1 MSELTGL
8 RAIVT
13 GGASGIGLAT
23 AQLLASRG
31 AEVAVLDLEPSGVPE
46 PLTGLR
52 ADVTDDTSI
61 REAVA
66 AAAAKSALQ
75 NVPSGYVYS
84 RMEDAC
90 IWAEKPGAL
99 GAA

>member
-1 MSELTGL
+1 MSELTGP

-52 ADVTDDTSI
+52 ADVTDDTSTC
-61 REAVA
+61 EAT
-66 AAAAKSALQ
+66 
-75 NVPSGYVYS
+75 S
-84 RMEDAC
+84 RTPAC
-90 IWAEKPGAL
+90 LADQDL
-99 GAA
+99 